1 MSCLKVI
8 KRTETLADQAFNSL
22 KEAITTGKLKAG
34 ETLPEEKVGNDL
46 GVSRTPLR
54 DALSRLAME
63 GLVIHEQGKPAIVA
77 GFSKED
83 SLEYMELRSIL
94 EVENIQKIITKID
107 KPFIKLLRGNLSEQ
121 LVAIEEDNYQLF
133 IELDRA
139 FHLLLLKPNKNSQ
152 FHDILHRMNTGVN
165 RAFLIL
171 SSTVPQSAQG
181 AYEEHVEIVDALEDK
196 NVIRAKNN
204 MVIHMNNIEK
214 RFLSYYKESE
224 KNS

>member
-1 MSCLKVI
+1 MKAI
-8 KRTETLADQAFNSL
+8 KRTETLADQAFNAL

-34 ETLPEEKVGNDL
+34 ETLPEEKVGKDL

-63 GLVIHEQGKPAIVA
+63 GLVIHEQGKPAVVA
-77 GFSKED
+77 EFSKED

-94 EVENIQKIITKID
+94 EVENIQKIITKVD
-107 KPFIKLLRGNLSEQ
+107 QPFIESLRENLSEQ
-121 LVAIEEDNYQLF
+121 LVAIKTDNYQQF

-139 FHLLLLKPNKNSQ
+139 FHLLLLQPNKNSQ

-171 SSTVPQSAQG
+171 SSTVPQSAES
-181 AYEEHVEIVDALEDK
+181 AYEEHIEIVDALEDK

-214 RFLSYYKESE
+214 RFLQYYRESE
-224 KNS
+224 EEN